1 VNRSVIVLFY
11 RLINRFNS
19 IITIRLEISNT
30 IYKVMIH
37 NKNKSIKEI
46 IHKIKILIIIVN
58 NIS

>member
-1 VNRSVIVLFY
+1 MNRSVIVLFY